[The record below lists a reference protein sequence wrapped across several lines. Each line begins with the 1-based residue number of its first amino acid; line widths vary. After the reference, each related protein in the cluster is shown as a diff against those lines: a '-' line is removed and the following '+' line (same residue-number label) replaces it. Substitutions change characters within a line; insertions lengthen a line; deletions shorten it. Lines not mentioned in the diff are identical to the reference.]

1 MPLLRRRFLQATAFA
16 PALACTAMVR
26 DADGVEQPRIH
37 APEVDSL
44 KIQIVVDATHDV
56 FISGAQSP
64 DVKVDRVRGYRGGR
78 QYRALQSEH
87 GLSLHLTSEKGDETK
102 RVLLDFAWTPDV
114 LNNNLELLGIDTTK
128 LDALVLSHAHL
139 DHFGGLNGFLAA
151 HRAGMREDMRLYLGG
166 EDVFCYRYSPVGS
179 NQFESFGNLDRRD
192 LENARIRA
200 VLSEMPVVIEG
211 HAFTTG
217 AVPRTSFERVLPN
230 SYVEFKQRDGAGCDV
245 TKYAGHHFTEA
256 ELSGAPQPDQHLH
269 EHATC
274 YNLRGRGLVVITSCG
289 HGGIVN
295 TVRRAREITGIHQI
309 HALVGGFHTAPA
321 PDDYLAKIM
330 AELKTLDINHV
341 LPMHCSGTNFLEAAK
356 REISTALVLCT
367 TGSTFTFTA

>member
-1 MPLLRRRFLQATAFA
+1 
-16 PALACTAMVR
+16 
-26 DADGVEQPRIH
+26 
-37 APEVDSL
+37 
-44 KIQIVVDATHDV
+44 
-56 FISGAQSP
+56 
-64 DVKVDRVRGYRGGR
+64 
-78 QYRALQSEH
+78 
-87 GLSLHLTSEKGDETK
+87 
-102 RVLLDFAWTPDV
+102 
-114 LNNNLELLGIDTTK
+114 
-128 LDALVLSHAHL
+128 L

-151 HRAGMREDMRLYLGG
+151 HRAGMQEDMRLYLGG
-166 EDVFCYRYSPVGS
+166 EDVFCSRYAAVGP
-179 NQFESFGNLDRRD
+179 NQFDTFGILDRRD

-295 TVRRAREITGIHQI
+295 TVRRAREITGIHQV

-321 PDDYLAKIM
+321 PDDYLAKIV
-330 AELKTLDINHV
+330 AELKTLDIDHV

-356 REISTALVLCT
+356 REIPTALVLCT